1 VLKNGLVLSLGGL
14 TTTVYWASVNGGEAR
29 ESADGGGLVP
39 RWKHL
44 LLLGGVLS
52 ADQERSQLPRVTRTS
67 LEQAFCRAVNLSVES
82 NARHGNSSVLSREFR
97 ANPWRLELEA
107 DVLSLVL
114 SHAVQCLSRRAKEA
128 IHYDVSSSPQ
138 SLIPF

>member
-1 VLKNGLVLSLGGL
+1 VLKNGLMLSLGGL
-14 TTTVYWASVNGGEAR
+14 TTTVYRASVNNGEAR
-29 ESADGGGLVP
+29 GSANGGGLVP

-82 NARHGNSSVLSREFR
+82 NARHGNGSVLSRVFR
-97 ANPWRLELEA
+97 ANP
-107 DVLSLVL
+107 
-114 SHAVQCLSRRAKEA
+114 
-128 IHYDVSSSPQ
+128 
-138 SLIPF
+138 